1 LTEES
6 RLAMPA
12 VCGADATAPSGRS
25 RARSP
30 TRSTL
35 VALLVAACAL
45 IGAAATAQTSAEPR
59 PRPAPTATG
68 ALAWSALTPAQARVL
83 APLAGVWATIS
94 PSQQRKWIEL
104 VALYPRMPAADQQRL
119 RERMNEW
126 ATMNSAERRRAR
138 LEFQRAG
145 AASPEQ
151 RLAQW
156 DAYWALPPQ
165 ERERLTAQA
174 QRAATA
180 ERPRRPA
187 AGAKPNV
194 VQARP
199 VVVERAVTQATVQAA
214 PGASTRPLVSAAGPP
229 RHQQAGLP
237 KIIATPEFVDPD
249 TLLPRRGAQAA
260 GVRRP
265 GAPQQ
270 LEPESAS

>member
-1 LTEES
+1 MTEES
-6 RLAMPA
+6 RLAMSA
-12 VCGADATAPSGRS
+12 ACGADAAPSGLS
-25 RARSP
+25 RARAPRSP

-35 VALLVAACAL
+35 VALLVAACAV
-45 IGAAATAQTSAEPR
+45 IGTAAAQTSAEPR
-59 PRPAPTATG
+59 PAPAAGG

-104 VALYPRMPAADQQRL
+104 VALYPHMSAADRQRL

-126 ATMNSAERRRAR
+126 ATMNTAERRRAR

-199 VVVERAVTQATVQAA
+199 VVVDRPVTQATVQAT
-214 PGASTRPLVSAAGPP
+214 PGASTRPLVSVAGPP

-237 KIIATPEFVDPD
+237 KIIATPTFVDPV

-270 LEPESAS
+270 FEPESAS